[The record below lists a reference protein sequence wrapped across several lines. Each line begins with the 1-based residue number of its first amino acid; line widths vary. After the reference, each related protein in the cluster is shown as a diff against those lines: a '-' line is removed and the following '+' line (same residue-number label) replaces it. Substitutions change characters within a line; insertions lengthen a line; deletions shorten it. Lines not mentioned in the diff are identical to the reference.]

1 MKRAMSSN
9 NIASQDIPTAA
20 ESAAKRTRKDSK
32 GNSRSKGTTSRPVR
46 TLSQATADQDK
57 SPAGPSSIDPPEDNE
72 VLSLRSEVA
81 MLKQTVSQLSSRLN
95 FVLSLLG
102 VEEVDSSG
110 AQASVQRINDEEFP
124 SLQQSLPAT
133 AVLTQQNTS
142 SVSKPVHEPL
152 LRSYSQVA
160 RVKLSD
166 DIRREVLSAV
176 HIEMETK
183 SKRSNCL
190 VVQGLL
196 QANQSTHTDL
206 DHVRDFLSVEFPERS
221 VKVESCKR
229 LGRVSNV
236 GIQPLLV
243 VMESSDQANF
253 IIDNAKRL
261 RHSPILYTR
270 TNIFIGPFL
279 TKAESKAAYEL
290 RCKRR
295 TQQAAR
301 SARVA
306 AALAMDGVND
316 DVTGALAQTTSANLS
331 PQSFSQRLNPD
342 AQSFTALPAGP
353 AGLGGNSNAG
363 SDSHPPTATTASGG
377 TSS

>member
-1 MKRAMSSN
+1 
-9 NIASQDIPTAA
+9 
-20 ESAAKRTRKDSK
+20 
-32 GNSRSKGTTSRPVR
+32 
-46 TLSQATADQDK
+46 
-57 SPAGPSSIDPPEDNE
+57 
-72 VLSLRSEVA
+72 

-261 RHSPILYTR
+261 RRSPILYTR

-306 AALAMDGVND
+306 PALAMDGQTVSMM
-316 DVTGALAQTTSANLS
+316 TSQALWLRPHLQTCRHSRSLSGSILTHSRLPPSPLVPLVSAGIAMPVPTFIHLLRLRRVVVPAHDSIHNNL
-331 PQSFSQRLNPD
+331 RLV
-342 AQSFTALPAGP
+342 Q
-353 AGLGGNSNAG
+353 
-363 SDSHPPTATTASGG
+363 
-377 TSS
+377 